1 MATTEALSIEERTA
15 VIGENI
21 ARLRGRMAEIA
32 VEAGRDA
39 ESVHLHGATK
49 GVEPERVIAAIGHGL
64 THFGENW
71 VQEAAPKISS
81 ANALADERGIDRPT
95 WHMIGHLQRNKTR
108 QALEVFD
115 AIDTVDSLR
124 LAEAISRRAE
134 LAGLGAPVEVLL
146 EIDFTNTPQRE
157 GFKLPLEYDDTVY
170 TSFVDEARRI
180 IELPNL
186 NVAGLMTVGPMAG
199 ENEAARPAFRRLRE
213 IRDMLADATPGAD
226 LAELSMGMSGDYEA
240 AIQEGSTIVR
250 LGTAIFGPRPAG
262 RTY

>member
-1 MATTEALSIEERTA
+1 MP
-15 VIGENI
+15 IGDNI
-21 ARLRGRMAEIA
+21 ARLQQRMADIA
-32 VEAGRDA
+32 ADAGRDPQ
-39 ESVHLHGATK
+39 SVALHGATK
-49 GVEPERVIAAIGHGL
+49 GVEPERVIAAIRHGL

-71 VQEAAPKISS
+71 VQEAAPKIAA
-81 ANALADERGIDRPT
+81 ANALAAEQSVVPPT
-95 WHMIGHLQRNKTR
+95 WHMIGHLQRNKVR
-108 QALEVFD
+108 QALEVFQ

-124 LAEAISRRAE
+124 LAETLSQRIERS
-134 LAGLGAPVEVLL
+134 GSAPVDVLL

-157 GFKLPLEYDDTVY
+157 GFKLPLERDNESVAAFMDD
-170 TSFVDEARRI
+170 ARRI

-186 NVAGLMTVGPMAG
+186 NVVGLMTVGPMAG

-213 IRDMLADATPGAD
+213 IRDELSDSAPAANQRH
-226 LAELSMGMSGDYEA
+226 LSMGMSGDYEA

>member
-1 MATTEALSIEERTA
+1 MQTQDAPPIEQQAAT
-15 VIGENI
+15 IGENI
-21 ARLRGRMAEIA
+21 SRLQQRMAEIA
-32 VEAGRDA
+32 AAAGRDSR
-39 ESVHLHGATK
+39 SVQLHGATK
-49 GVEPERVIAAIGHGL
+49 GVEPERVIAAIWHGL

-71 VQEAAPKISS
+71 VQEAAPKINA
-81 ANALADERGIDRPT
+81 ANQLAAEQGITPPT
-95 WHMIGHLQRNKTR
+95 WHMIGHLQRNKVR
-108 QALEVFD
+108 QALEIFQ

-124 LAEAISRRAE
+124 LAEALNQRIERSE
-134 LAGLGAPVEVLL
+134 STPIDVLL

-157 GFKLPLEYDDTVY
+157 GFKLPLERENETVAA
-170 TSFVDEARRI
+170 FMEDARRI

-186 NVAGLMTVGPMAG
+186 NVIGLMTVGPMAG

-213 IRDMLADATPGAD
+213 IRDELSNSIPGAD
-226 LAELSMGMSGDYEA
+226 LPHLSMGMSGDYEA

>member
-1 MATTEALSIEERTA
+1 MQTHEAPSIEEQAA

-21 ARLRGRMAEIA
+21 ARLQERMAEIA
-32 VEAGRDA
+32 VVAGRDSQ
-39 ESVHLHGATK
+39 SVQLHGATK
-49 GVEPERVIAAIGHGL
+49 GVEPERVITAIRHGL

-71 VQEAAPKISS
+71 VQEAAPKINA
-81 ANALADERGIDRPT
+81 ANQLAAEQGITPPT
-95 WHMIGHLQRNKTR
+95 WHMIGHLQRNKVR
-108 QALEVFD
+108 QALELFQ

-124 LAEAISRRAE
+124 LAESLNQRIEQSE
-134 LAGLGAPVEVLL
+134 SKPIDVLL
-146 EIDFTNTPQRE
+146 EVDFTNTPQRE
-157 GFKLPLEYDDTVY
+157 GFKLPLEKDHETVAAFLDD
-170 TSFVDEARRI
+170 ARRI

-186 NVAGLMTVGPMAG
+186 NVVGLMTVGPMAG

-213 IRDMLADATPGAD
+213 IRDELSNSIPGTD
-226 LAELSMGMSGDYEA
+226 LPHLSMGMSGDYEA

>member
-1 MATTEALSIEERTA
+1 MQTQDAPSIEERA
-15 VIGENI
+15 AAIGENI
-21 ARLRGRMAEIA
+21 GRLQQRMAEIA
-32 VEAGRDA
+32 VAAGRDSQ
-39 ESVHLHGATK
+39 SVQLHGATK
-49 GVEPERVIAAIGHGL
+49 GVEPERVIAAIRHGL

-71 VQEAAPKISS
+71 VQEAAPKINA
-81 ANALADERGIDRPT
+81 ANQLAAEQGITPPT
-95 WHMIGHLQRNKTR
+95 WHMIGHLQRNKVR
-108 QALEVFD
+108 QALEIFQ

-124 LAEAISRRAE
+124 LAESLNQR
-134 LAGLGAPVEVLL
+134 VERSESKPIDVLL

-157 GFKLPLEYDDTVY
+157 GCKLPMEKENETVAAFLED
-170 TSFVDEARRI
+170 ARRI

-186 NVAGLMTVGPMAG
+186 NVIGLMTVGPMAG

-213 IRDMLADATPGAD
+213 IREELSDSIPGAD
-226 LAELSMGMSGDYEA
+226 LPHLSMGMSGDYEA